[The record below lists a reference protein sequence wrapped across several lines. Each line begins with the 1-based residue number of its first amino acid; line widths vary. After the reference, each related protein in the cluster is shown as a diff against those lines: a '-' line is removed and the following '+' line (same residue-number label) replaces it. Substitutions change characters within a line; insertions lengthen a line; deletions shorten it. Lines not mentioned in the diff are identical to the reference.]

1 MSETS
6 NEIALADDPGIADG
20 AVEVQ
25 RQTAFLKAG
34 ALRNAIIG
42 SANFAIIATD
52 EKGVIQLFNVGAE
65 RMLGY
70 MAAEVVDRISPSDI
84 HDPQEVMA
92 RAQALS
98 LEFATAIAP
107 GFEALAFKASR
118 DIEDVY
124 ELTYICKDG
133 SRFPAIVSI
142 TALRDDNGELI
153 GYLLI
158 GTDNSVR
165 KRVESELIEAMAAAE
180 KANRAKT
187 DFLSA
192 MSHELRT
199 PLNAILGF
207 AQLMG
212 TGTPPPTPSQ
222 MRNLEQ
228 ILKAGWYLLEL
239 INEILDL
246 ALIESGKVTLS
257 REAVSLAEVMLEC
270 RAMIE
275 PQAQKRGIGMTFPRF
290 DIPHFVKADRTRVK
304 QVLINLLFNA
314 VKYNKPGGA
323 VAVDCTLSPPDSIR
337 ISVRDTGAGLAPE
350 QLAQLFQPFNRLGRE
365 AGAEEGTGIGLVVT
379 KQLVEL
385 MGGAIGVDSTVG
397 VGSVFWIDL
406 SLTSAPQLGV
416 REAKQAALARP
427 QMAGDTPLRTLLYVE
442 DNPANLE
449 LVEQLVARRP
459 DLRLLGAADGS
470 LGIEFAR
477 AYQPEVILMDI
488 NLPGISGLEAMTI
501 LRADPSTAHIPI
513 IALSANAVPH
523 DIAKALDAGFFN
535 YLTKPIKV
543 NQFMD
548 ALDAALKFSQTAAS
562 TTASTSALKT
572 IGRAVSAEQA

>member
-1 MSETS
+1 
-6 NEIALADDPGIADG
+6 
-20 AVEVQ
+20 
-25 RQTAFLKAG
+25 
-34 ALRNAIIG
+34 
-42 SANFAIIATD
+42 
-52 EKGVIQLFNVGAE
+52 
-65 RMLGY
+65 
-70 MAAEVVDRISPSDI
+70 
-84 HDPQEVMA
+84 
-92 RAQALS
+92 
-98 LEFATAIAP
+98 
-107 GFEALAFKASR
+107 
-118 DIEDVY
+118 
-124 ELTYICKDG
+124 
-133 SRFPAIVSI
+133 
-142 TALRDDNGELI
+142 
-153 GYLLI
+153 
-158 GTDNSVR
+158 
-165 KRVESELIEAMAAAE
+165 
-180 KANRAKT
+180 
-187 DFLSA
+187 
-192 MSHELRT
+192 
-199 PLNAILGF
+199 
-207 AQLMG
+207 
-212 TGTPPPTPSQ
+212 
-222 MRNLEQ
+222 
-228 ILKAGWYLLEL
+228 
-239 INEILDL
+239 
-246 ALIESGKVTLS
+246 
-257 REAVSLAEVMLEC
+257 
-270 RAMIE
+270 
-275 PQAQKRGIGMTFPRF
+275 
-290 DIPHFVKADRTRVK
+290 
-304 QVLINLLFNA
+304 
-314 VKYNKPGGA
+314 
-323 VAVDCTLSPPDSIR
+323 
-337 ISVRDTGAGLAPE
+337 
-350 QLAQLFQPFNRLGRE
+350 
-365 AGAEEGTGIGLVVT
+365 VVT